1 MNVVKPAVIA
11 TVVVLGALY
20 ANYLAEGNRLLNIP
34 EVFIHNSPI
43 RDLLTYFEVAL
54 VAVFG
59 LVIYLWGR
67 LLYVKIR
74 DGGRSKRR
82 YI

>member
-20 ANYLAEGNRLLNIP
+20 ANYFAEGNRLLKLP
-34 EVFIHNSPI
+34 EPI
-43 RDLLTYFEVAL
+43 SYLEAAL

-59 LVIYLWGR
+59 LAIYLWGR